1 MLFQIVNGQNF
12 NLINHQCN
20 GISVFKQK
28 DINYII
34 PSIFSKK
41 SNYENEQSKDFV
53 WYRHK
58 YLALKRQ
65 RKKK

>member
-1 MLFQIVNGQNF
+1 M
-12 NLINHQCN
+12 
-20 GISVFKQK
+20 
-28 DINYII
+28 NYII

-58 YLALKRQ
+58 YLALKKTKEEEMIGQ
-65 RKKK
+65 KMFVKFVLENAVFSIK